1 MAIIILP
8 IILRVENS
16 RYCAPFT
23 VFDDL
28 PLDLGDGPGV
38 TPRTRQLDVQSVR
51 YWCNSRRQLL
61 NCLQHRVIE
70 VAQPLPLQPSVKGNT
85 DIGAGQSKFDGIY
98 PVDH

>member
-1 MAIIILP
+1 MIEPTLRTRRILLRSALRVAIIILP

-51 YWCNSRRQLL
+51 HWSNSRRQLL
-61 NCLQHRVIE
+61 ICLQHRVIE
-70 VAQPLPLQPSVKGNT
+70 VA
-85 DIGAGQSKFDGIY
+85 
-98 PVDH
+98 